1 MAGFLRTKFLQ
12 RNLQAEKARKRTLDR
27 KEKEDNIIEWTTFYR
42 RNWNVYVERVLG
54 IKLRAFQHFMLWLM
68 CNSDVFFAMCAR
80 GASKSF
86 VIGLGAIC
94 QTNLYPY
101 SYTVIT
107 SSTVPQANKLIEKKI
122 RDEIIIKLSPYL
134 RYMYEKEYIV
144 ITKSD
149 DGYKLENKFTHSQT
163 MVLPCLDSARGDRS
177 NFTIYEEA
185 RLLKKTIIDSVF
197 EKMAYPRQA
206 MYMQNEE
213 YAKNPRWQEQAKS
226 VYITSARF
234 KSEWFWRTFKDCV
247 TGYYMDDNIRYGVFA
262 TDIFTAMDNGLKT
275 LGDYWKSIKMSSE
288 LDFRMEDL
296 NDMIGESED
305 AFFGLKGF
313 RDNQT
318 LEKAFVPPTVTDL
331 YMETDLGN
339 IPKKKETEVR
349 LVVVDYAFANTTT
362 KQKNDQ
368 TNIQLISGHWNK
380 GRFIRHWD
388 YLTCH
393 EASDSLGA
401 SRRVREL
408 FFDYNADYLVCDL
421 RNGGEV
427 LYNALAE
434 PWSHPE
440 RGSLWNPQGF
450 TVSNRSELHVVPE
463 TKLEDLRKR
472 CKDPNPI
479 ACIIPIVG
487 TADFNHLAWTELK
500 KQLSINNCN
509 FLVDEQHKQSLLED
523 SGEYYQ
529 LSVEKLADILL
540 PYVETTS
547 LVYEAIN
554 LKAEWK
560 NDKLKLVEPRSGT
573 KDKAVVCAYGNYIM
587 SKIELQWAKLA
598 NSDDSNAQWDEFQF
612 IF

>member
-1 MAGFLRTKFLQ
+1 MAGYLRDKFLE
-12 RNLQAEKARKRTLDR
+12 RNLLAQKARKNTLTNQQKD
-27 KEKEDNIIEWTTFYR
+27 ENTIEWITFYR
-42 RNWNVYVERVLG
+42 RNWNVYVERVLQ
-54 IKLRAFQHFMLWLM
+54 IKLRPFQHFMLWLM

-86 VIGLGAIC
+86 IIGLGAIC

-122 RDEIIIKLSPYL
+122 RDEIIIKLSSYL
-134 RYMYEKEYIV
+134 RHLYEKKYII

-149 DGYKLENKFTHSQT
+149 DGYKLENILNHSII

-177 NFTIYEEA
+177 NLTIYEEA
-185 RLLKKTIIDSVF
+185 RLLKKGIVDSVF

-206 MYMQNEE
+206 MFIQKYDE
-213 YAKNPRWQEQAKS
+213 YAKNSRWQEQSKS

-247 TGYYMDDNIRYGVFA
+247 TGYYMDTTLRYGVFVS
-262 TDIFTAMDNGLKT
+262 DIFVSIDNGLKT
-275 LGDYWKSIKMSSE
+275 VGDYFKSLKMSSE

-296 NDMIGESED
+296 NEMIGESED
-305 AFFGLKGF
+305 AFFGLKEF
-313 RDNQT
+313 RENQVV
-318 LEKAFVPPTVTDL
+318 EEVFIPPTTTDL
-331 YMETDLGN
+331 YMDNDLGN
-339 IPKKKETEVR
+339 KQKKDNEVR
-349 LVVVDYAFANTTT
+349 VIVVDYAFANTTT

-368 TNIQLISGHWNK
+368 TNIQCISGHWHK
-380 GRFIRHWD
+380 GRFERHWD

-401 SRRVREL
+401 ARRVREL
-408 FFDYNADYLVCDL
+408 YFDYDADYVVCDL

-434 PWSHPE
+434 PWEHPE
-440 RGSLWNPQGF
+440 RGSLWDKRGF
-450 TVSNRSELHVVPE
+450 TVSSREELHVVPN
-463 TKLEDLRKR
+463 TKLDDLRQR

-479 ACIIPIVG
+479 PCVIPMVG
-487 TADFNHLAWTELK
+487 TAELNHLVWTELK
-500 KQLSINNCN
+500 KQLNINSCK
-509 FLVDEQHKQSLLED
+509 FLIDEQQKQSLLED
-523 SGEYYQ
+523 TGEYYQ
-529 LSVEKLADILL
+529 MSAERLSEVLL

-554 LKAEWK
+554 LKSEWK
-560 NDKLKLVEPRSGT
+560 NDKLKLIEPRSGT
-573 KDKAVVCAYGNYIM
+573 KDKAVVCAYGNYII
-587 SKIELQWAKLA
+587 SKIELQWAKLE
-598 NSDDSNAQWDEFQF
+598 NQEDDSDMEDFQWVY
-612 IF
+612 